1 MKEINI
7 PSLTSKALPGDAGS
21 PRHCLLIVDDDIPH
35 CEQISQSVS
44 GLDLALEKVNSLD
57 ALGQAIHEAC
67 PDVVILDPVLGDY
80 QALTQYQ
87 SLHYYPRPSLVVCT
101 SDRGEEIRIQCAQ
114 AGVDYLL
121 YKPIVAEEI
130 PLLIENLLGRQG
142 EGMLDDLWRL
152 DPLRWKLHPPQGEA
166 ISLAYREMLI
176 LLSLSYTPG
185 TAVSREK
192 LVEVLG
198 LNPECFDMRRME
210 ILMRRLRK
218 KMTDSNDVP
227 PPLST
232 VHGIGYAFTA
242 PIRVIT

>member
-1 MKEINI
+1 MNEINI
-7 PSLTSKALPGDAGS
+7 PSLTARVLRCDAGS
-21 PRHCLLIVDDDIPH
+21 AQRSLLIVDDDIPH
-35 CEQISQSVS
+35 CEQVSQSLS
-44 GLDLALEKVNSLD
+44 GLDLALVKVNSLD
-57 ALGQAIHEAC
+57 TLGQAVYETC
-67 PDVVILDPVLGDY
+67 PDVVILDPVLGGY

-87 SLHYYPRPSLVVCT
+87 SIQYFPRPSLVVCT
-101 SDRGEEIRIQCAQ
+101 SDRGEEMRIQCAQ

-121 YKPIVAEEI
+121 YKPIVNQEI

-142 EGMLDDLWRL
+142 EGLQVDLWRL
-152 DPLRWKLHPPQGEA
+152 DPLRWKLYPPQGEA

-176 LLSLSYTPG
+176 LLSLSHTPG
-185 TAVSREK
+185 IAVSREK

-218 KMTDSNDVP
+218 KITQSNDVP
-227 PPLST
+227 LPLST
-232 VHGIGYAFTA
+232 VHGIGYAFNG